1 MEQFIKCPMYAV
13 VVLYLFASRAKRY
26 ENVHPEGLLL
36 SRTLKQLP

>member
-1 MEQFIKCPMYAV
+1 MEQFIKCPMYA